1 MKKLFVLDL
10 DKPSEVVSSGFV
22 RYFVL
27 FGAVLFATFG
37 VLILFNTVGWVD
49 MNSAAILW
57 AFAPV
62 ALFVLGGAAFATAAA
77 AVPLFIAFRLPA
89 PKPLSEQNM
98 LFASG
103 RWVVRV
109 FLGTALLVAG
119 GIIGGF
125 IAQSLDFVAQLAS
138 RAPAPR
144 EGDPT
149 LTPEAGAVL
158 MAFFDM
164 VLLWLGLALTIGL
177 LAAGLAVIV
186 LSVRLLRA
194 GREARFEALAP
205 RGALTTTDPKKLARR
220 LTWRH
225 HFAHWGYEAYLFGF
239 LYFFGGVIAALV
251 LLPLTFARQG
261 IADWIQSLA
270 G

>member
-149 LTPEAGAVL
+149 LT
-158 MAFFDM
+158 
-164 VLLWLGLALTIGL
+164 
-177 LAAGLAVIV
+177 LAVIV